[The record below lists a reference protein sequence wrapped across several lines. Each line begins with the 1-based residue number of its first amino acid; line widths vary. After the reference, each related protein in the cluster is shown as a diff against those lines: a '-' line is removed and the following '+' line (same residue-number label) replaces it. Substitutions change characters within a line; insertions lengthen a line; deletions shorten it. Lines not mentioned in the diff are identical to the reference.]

1 MTAQTENPTV
11 NTSTSLSEPEQMA
24 QGGLY
29 SLPGIAIATA
39 LGSPIAGGYL
49 MGKNFGTIGKT
60 TQAKQTY
67 LYFIL
72 GTIGLL
78 FLGMLIPE
86 ESNLPGYS
94 YTVFATLMTLFI
106 AKHHQEQA
114 IKQHSSAQGKIF
126 SNWRAAGIG
135 LAFGLVFLSVYI
147 AIVYAIVA

>member
-1 MTAQTENPTV
+1 MTTQTDTPTV
-11 NTSTSLSEPEQMA
+11 DTSLPETKQVA
-24 QGGLY
+24 KGGLY

-39 LGSPIAGGYL
+39 LGSPIAGGL
-49 MGKNFGTIGKT
+49 LIGKNFETIGKA

-67 LYFIL
+67 LYFVL

-78 FLGMLIPE
+78 FLSTFIPE
-86 ESNLPGYS
+86 ETGLSNYS
-94 YTVFATLMTLFI
+94 FTVFTTLITLFI

-114 IKQHSSAQGKIF
+114 IKRHISAQGKMF

-147 AIVYAIVA
+147 AIVYATVA